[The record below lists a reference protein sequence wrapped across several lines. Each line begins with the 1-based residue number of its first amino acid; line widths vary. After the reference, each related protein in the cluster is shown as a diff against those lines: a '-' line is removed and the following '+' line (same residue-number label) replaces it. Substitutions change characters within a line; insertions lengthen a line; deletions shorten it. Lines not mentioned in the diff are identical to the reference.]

1 MFDVETYHF
10 EYPSLKP
17 SGGGILEDDEYS
29 LILKAGIDHLD
40 DLAIIPAH
48 LLRLWTGISWPKIRM
63 LYQEVGHRIAAFH
76 VEKKGE
82 IDEVVEFSAVARRI
96 TDNDSD

>member
-1 MFDVETYHF
+1 
-10 EYPSLKP
+10 
-17 SGGGILEDDEYS
+17 
-29 LILKAGIDHLD
+29 
-40 DLAIIPAH
+40 
-48 LLRLWTGISWPKIRM
+48 M